1 MDILKLN
8 KTDQIIWSI
17 YRELYKNAEPSAD
30 FDELY
35 DSAKI
40 NSEGQR
46 EIPFMEYTISE
57 EDFDRIVEEH
67 FKGKRLTKL
76 KKNSI
81 RMHLYLGVTPKFKN
95 NKL

>member
-35 DSAKI
+35 DSAEI

-46 EIPFMEYTISE
+46 EIPFMDYTISE
-57 EDFDRIVEEH
+57 EVFDRIIEEY
-67 FKGKRLTKL
+67 FKGKKLPKL

-81 RMHLYLGVTPKFKN
+81 RMNLYLGCSPKFKN

>member
-35 DSAKI
+35 NSAEI
-40 NSEGQR
+40 NSERQR
-46 EIPFMEYTISE
+46 VIPFMDYAISE
-57 EDFDRIVEEH
+57 ENFDRIVEAQL
-67 FKGKRLTKL
+67 KGKRLTKL

-81 RMHLYLGVTPKFKN
+81 KIYLYLGCSPTFKQ
-95 NKL
+95 